1 MLSAR
6 EEKTIDKSIYVSRDL
21 SWMKFNYR
29 VLDQAKNKSRNIF
42 DRLKFL
48 AICSSNLDEFC
59 MIRVGSLYN
68 YIDFNRD
75 RIDYSGLNS
84 HLFRRKLLGDM
95 HDFTKEQS
103 RYYESELEP
112 EFERNGFRIVNITDI
127 KDEDRE
133 KVYKYFTKTIFP
145 MLTPMLYDNTH
156 AFPVLNN
163 KVLTFA
169 VVTKADGEKEKESKR
184 VSFVQVPQNL
194 PRFYEINCAGEKV
207 CFLPIDEII
216 RWQMQKMFRN
226 VEIQS
231 VTLFRITRNGDFLE
245 DSEDTD
251 TNFLEEMKKKVNTR
265 KSARVVRLEIEPN
278 ASKWL
283 MKLLMDKF
291 EIDEY
296 NVFETTSLID
306 FTGLGQIMKHEDF
319 RSKIPSLPKPVQPLS
334 YDNPNQENLFEYLKH
349 KDLLMHHPYNS
360 MEPVLHLLEMA
371 ANDPGVLAI
380 KMTIYR
386 LAKDSRITNA
396 LLKAANNG
404 KHVSVLFEVKARFDE
419 EHNMSEAEKLQ
430 KAGCFVIYGVGKFKT
445 HTKLMLI
452 VRQENDHSI
461 TRYVHISS
469 GNYNEITSKFY
480 TDLGLLTTDEGYA
493 NDVSEFFNVIT
504 GHSQPE
510 IYQHLITAPHNM
522 RKQLIQLIRNEA
534 ENAQKGLKAGIVWK
548 VNSLQDKEVID
559 ELYKASQAGVTIK
572 LIVRGI
578 CCIRPARPA
587 LSENIEVISIVGDY
601 LEHARILYFSNNGA
615 PLVYSGSADAMVR
628 SFDRRIES
636 LYSIV
641 DEKLKNE
648 AINVLAY
655 NLKDNVNA
663 YRMNEDGTYDK
674 IKDETGKPFNVHKE
688 FYHVKAD
695 ALLNVDFCFEKSKSE
710 PKPAKTKKLEAE
722 VG

>member
-1 MLSAR
+1 MLSAK

-21 SWMKFNYR
+21 SWLKFNYR
-29 VLDQAKNKSRNIF
+29 VLDQAKNQSRSIF

-59 MIRVGSLYN
+59 MIRIGSLYN
-68 YIDFNRD
+68 YIDFNKD

-84 HLFRRKLLGDM
+84 HLFRKKLLSELQQ
-95 HDFTKEQS
+95 FTKAQNKC
-103 RYYESELEP
+103 YESELEP
-112 EFERNGFRIVNITDI
+112 EFEKNGFRIVNITDI

-169 VVTKADGEKEKESKR
+169 VVTKAEGEKDKESKR
-184 VSFVQVPQNL
+184 VTFVQVPQNL
-194 PRFYEINCAGEKV
+194 PRFYEIATNGEKV
-207 CFLPIDEII
+207 LYLPIEEII
-216 RWQMQKMFRN
+216 RWQIQKMFRN

-231 VTLFRITRNGDFLE
+231 ATLMRITRNGDFLE
-245 DSEDTD
+245 ESEDTD
-251 TNFLEEMKKKVNTR
+251 ANFLEEMKKKVNTR
-265 KSARVVRLEIEPN
+265 KTGRVVRLEIEPN
-278 ASKWL
+278 HNKWL
-283 MKLLMDKF
+283 VKLLSEKF
-291 EIDEY
+291 EIDDH
-296 NVFETTSLID
+296 NIFETTSLID
-306 FTGLGQIMKHEDF
+306 FTGVGQIMKHAEF
-319 RSKIPSLPKPVQPLS
+319 KSKIPALPTPVQPIS
-334 YDNPNQENLFEYLKH
+334 YDNPSQESWFDYLKH

-360 MEPVLHLLEMA
+360 MEPVIELVEMA
-371 ANDPGVLAI
+371 ASDPGVLAI

-386 LAKDSRITNA
+386 LAHESRITNA

-404 KHVSVLFEVKARFDE
+404 KNVSVLFEVKARFDE

-452 VRQENDHSI
+452 VRQEPDQSI

-469 GNYNEITSKFY
+469 GNYNEVTSKFY
-480 TDLGLLTTDEGYA
+480 TDLGLLTTNEGYA

-510 IYQHLITAPHNM
+510 MYQYLITAPHNM
-522 RKQLIQLIRNEA
+522 RRQLIQLIRNEA
-534 ENAQKGLKAGIVWK
+534 ENAKKGLHAGIVWK

-559 ELYKASQAGVTIK
+559 EIYKASQAGVTIK

-578 CCIRPARPA
+578 CCIRPAREG
-587 LSENIEVISIVGDY
+587 LSENIEVLSLVGDY
-601 LEHARILYFSNNGA
+601 LEHARIFYFVNNGE
-615 PLVYSGSADAMVR
+615 PLIYSGSADAMVR

-641 DEKLKNE
+641 DENLKKE

-663 YRMNEDGTYDK
+663 YKNLKMANHSMSTK
-674 IKDETGKPFNVHKE
+674 SFIK
-688 FYHVKAD
+688 
-695 ALLNVDFCFEKSKSE
+695 
-710 PKPAKTKKLEAE
+710 
-722 VG
+722 

>member
-1 MLSAR
+1 MLSAK

-21 SWMKFNYR
+21 SWLKFNYR
-29 VLDQAKNKSRNIF
+29 VLDQAKIRSRSIF

-59 MIRVGSLYN
+59 MIRIGSLYN
-68 YIDFNRD
+68 YLDFHKD

-84 HLFRRKLLGDM
+84 HLFRKKLLGDLQ
-95 HDFTKEQS
+95 DFTRTRNK
-103 RYYESELEP
+103 YYESDLEP
-112 EFERNGFRIVNITDI
+112 EFEKNGFKLVNVAEI

-169 VVTKADGEKEKESKR
+169 VVTKAEGEKEKESKR
-184 VSFVQVPQNL
+184 VTFVQVPQNL
-194 PRFYEINCAGEKV
+194 PRFYEITETGEKV
-207 CFLPIDEII
+207 CYLPIEEII
-216 RWQMQKMFRN
+216 RWQIQKMFRN
-226 VEIQS
+226 VEILS
-231 VTLFRITRNGDFLE
+231 TTLMRITRNGDFLE
-245 DSEDTD
+245 ESEDTD
-251 TNFLEEMKKKVNTR
+251 ANFLEEMKKKVNTR
-265 KSARVVRLEIEPN
+265 KTGRVVRLEIEPN
-278 ASKWL
+278 HNKWL
-283 MKLLMDKF
+283 VKLLSEKF
-291 EIDEY
+291 EIDEF
-296 NVFETTSLID
+296 NIFETTSLLD
-306 FTGLGQIMKHEDF
+306 FTGVGQIMKHAEF
-319 RSKIPSLPKPVQPLS
+319 KSKIPALPNPVQPIS
-334 YDNPNQENLFEYLKH
+334 YDNPSQESWFDYLKH

-360 MEPVLHLLEMA
+360 MEPVIQLVEMA
-371 ANDPGVLAI
+371 ASDPGVLAI

-386 LAKDSRITNA
+386 LAHESRITNA

-404 KHVSVLFEVKARFDE
+404 KNVSVLFEVKARFDE

-452 VRQENDHSI
+452 VRQEPDQSI

-480 TDLGLLTTDEGYA
+480 TDLGLLTTNEGYA

-510 IYQHLITAPHNM
+510 IYQYLITAPHNM
-522 RKQLIQLIRNEA
+522 RRQLIQLIRNEG
-534 ENAQKGLKAGIVWK
+534 ENAKKGLQAGIVWK
-548 VNSLQDKEVID
+548 ANSLQDKEVID

-578 CCIRPARPA
+578 CCIRPGREG
-587 LSENIEVISIVGDY
+587 LSENIEVVSIVGDY
-601 LEHARILYFSNNGA
+601 LEHARIFYFVNNGE

-641 DEKLKNE
+641 DENLKKE

-663 YRMNEDGTYDK
+663 YRMNEDSTYSK
-674 IKDETGKPFNVHKE
+674 MEVTNGKQFNVHHE
-688 FYHVKAD
+688 FYHVSQD
-695 ALLNVDFCFEKSKSE
+695 ALMDIGFCFE
-710 PKPAKTKKLEAE
+710 TKKEKKKDSKKPLEIA
-722 VG
+722 

>member
-1 MLSAR
+1 MLSAK

-21 SWMKFNYR
+21 SWLKFNYR
-29 VLDQAKNKSRNIF
+29 VLDQAKNRSRSIF

-59 MIRVGSLYN
+59 MIRIGSLYN
-68 YIDFNRD
+68 YLDFNRD

-84 HLFRRKLLGDM
+84 HMFRKKLMGDLQE
-95 HDFTKEQS
+95 FTKNQNK
-103 RYYESELEP
+103 YYETDLEP
-112 EFERNGFRIVNITDI
+112 EFEKNGFKLVNITDI
-127 KDEDRE
+127 KDSDRE

-184 VSFVQVPQNL
+184 VTFVQVPQNL
-194 PRFYEINCAGEKV
+194 PRFYEISNNGDKV
-207 CFLPIDEII
+207 CYLPIEEVI
-216 RWQMQKMFRN
+216 RWQIQKMFRN
-226 VEIQS
+226 VEIQTA
-231 VTLFRITRNGDFLE
+231 TLIRITRNGDFLE

-251 TNFLEEMKKKVNTR
+251 ANFLEEMKKKVNTR
-265 KSARVVRLEIEPN
+265 KTGRVVRLEIEPN
-278 ASKWL
+278 HNKWL
-283 MKLLMDKF
+283 VKLLCEKF
-291 EIDEY
+291 EIDEF
-296 NVFETTSLID
+296 NIFETSSLID
-306 FTGLGQIMKHEDF
+306 FTGVAQIMKHEEF
-319 RSKIPSLPKPVQPLS
+319 RSKIPSLPKAVQPIS
-334 YDNPNQENLFEYLKH
+334 YDNPSQESWFDYLKH

-360 MEPVLHLLEMA
+360 MEPVIQLVEMA

-386 LAKDSRITNA
+386 LARESRITNA

-404 KHVSVLFEVKARFDE
+404 KNVSVLFEVKARFDE

-452 VRQENDHSI
+452 VRQEQDLSI

-510 IYQHLITAPHNM
+510 MYQHLITAPHNM

-534 ENAQKGLKAGIVWK
+534 ENAKKGLAAGIVWK

-559 ELYKASQAGVTIK
+559 ELYKASQAGVIVK

-578 CCIRPARPA
+578 CCIRPGRAD
-587 LSENIEVISIVGDY
+587 LSENIEVLSLVGDY
-601 LEHARILYFSNNGA
+601 LEHARIFYFVNNGE
-615 PLVYSGSADAMVR
+615 PLIYSGSADAMVR

-636 LYSIV
+636 LYSIEDV
-641 DEKLKNE
+641 NLKKE

-655 NLKDNVNA
+655 NMKDNVNA
-663 YRMNEDGTYDK
+663 YRMNEDSTYTK
-674 IKDETGKPFNVHKE
+674 IDAEDGKQFNVHKE
-688 FYHVKAD
+688 FYEVSQD
-695 ALLNVDFCFEKSKSE
+695 ALLDIAFCFDKKIEKK
-710 PKPAKTKKLEAE
+710 
-722 VG
+722 